1 MHRKHV
7 HGGQGGADAGHRDQP
22 DPRAS

>member
-7 HGGQGGADAGHRDQP
+7 HGGQGGADAGHCDQP